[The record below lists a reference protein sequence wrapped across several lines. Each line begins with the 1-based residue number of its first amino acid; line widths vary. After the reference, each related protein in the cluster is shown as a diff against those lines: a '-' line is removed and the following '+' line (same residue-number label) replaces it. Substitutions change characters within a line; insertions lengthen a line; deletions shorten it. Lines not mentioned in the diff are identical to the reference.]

1 MRYITILWSLLV
13 RSIQKSI
20 KNIGTRGR
28 ITMANEKK
36 NKANGIKSSICP
48 KCGHDSL
55 ELLQSDEYGCK
66 NCRTHFKL
74 SNISQEEM
82 IEWFVI

>member
-36 NKANGIKSSICP
+36 NKARRN
-48 KCGHDSL
+48 
-55 ELLQSDEYGCK
+55 ELALKNMKPTEDDNDEHQY
-66 NCRTHFKL
+66 
-74 SNISQEEM
+74 
-82 IEWFVI
+82 